1 MNMTVDEAREILQ
14 DEIDRLLQTNID
26 PDCALIKA
34 HKLAI
39 EAIDYVIRNN
49 YRQND

>member
-14 DEIDRLLQTNID
+14 DEIDKLLQSGLS

-34 HKLAI
+34 HTLAI
-39 EAIDYVIRNN
+39 EAIDYVIRTN
-49 YRQND
+49 YAKA